1 MAVQLFIGRS
11 RFVFTLISFVLLTAC
26 QNVQD
31 SKIRL
36 DPDFEKNSDRYE
48 LKRPVWQLTD
58 KAYQQQLGPFSIT
71 STQVSW
77 QNSTTSSP
85 GLVKSEI
92 PGQQQQSNG
101 LLNFILDDFT
111 DNQSD
116 FVKQL
121 EESGKRDF
129 AFDLNFAGQVLVHSQ
144 CRIMYLNA
152 VTEFRDAE
160 HSEEVVSTEQQREHS
175 YLGCSLST
183 TSQNWQLVVET
194 KNNAQ
199 ARIQLRSDK
208 QSFQINAVTDR
219 LELINNQWIPGPS
232 WSRQITG
239 VMISADQRQQA
250 ALAFDGKVPRLWI
263 NQQATDAEQAL
274 MIAAI
279 YSILMYDWLD
289 RDWRSN

>member
-1 MAVQLFIGRS
+1 MVFQLVIGRS
-11 RFVFTLISFVLLTAC
+11 RLVFTLISLVLLIAC

-92 PGQQQQSNG
+92 PGQQQQSKG
-101 LLNFILDDFT
+101 LLNFILDDLSY
-111 DNQSD
+111 NQSD

-194 KNNAQ
+194 KHNTQ
-199 ARIQLRSDK
+199 ARIQLRTDK
-208 QSFQINAVTDR
+208 QSLQINAVTDR

-239 VMISADQRQQA
+239 VMISADQLQRA

-274 MIAAI
+274 MIAAS

-289 RDWRSN
+289 RDWRG

>member
-11 RFVFTLISFVLLTAC
+11 SFVFTLISFVLLTAC

-31 SKIRL
+31 SRIRL
-36 DPDFEKNSDRYE
+36 DSDFEKNSDRYE

-71 STQVSW
+71 STRVSW
-77 QNSTTSSP
+77 QHSTTSSP

-92 PGQQQQSNG
+92 PDQQQQSNG
-101 LLNFILDDFT
+101 LLDFILDDLS

-199 ARIQLRSDK
+199 ARIQLRTDK
-208 QSFQINAVTDR
+208 HSFQINAVTDR
-219 LELINNQWIPGPS
+219 LELINDQWIPGPS

-239 VMISADQRQQA
+239 VVISADQLQQA

-274 MIAAI
+274 MIAAS
-279 YSILMYDWLD
+279 YSMLMYDWLD
-289 RDWRSN
+289 KEWRG

>member
-11 RFVFTLISFVLLTAC
+11 SFVFTLISFVLLTAC

-31 SKIRL
+31 SRIRL
-36 DPDFEKNSDRYE
+36 DSDFEKNSDRYE

-77 QNSTTSSP
+77 QHSTTSSP

-92 PGQQQQSNG
+92 PDQQQQSNG
-101 LLNFILDDFT
+101 LLDFILDDLS

-199 ARIQLRSDK
+199 ARIQLRTDK
-208 QSFQINAVTDR
+208 HSFQINAVTDR
-219 LELINNQWIPGPS
+219 LELINDQWIPGPS

-239 VMISADQRQQA
+239 VVISADQLQQA

-274 MIAAI
+274 MIAAS

-289 RDWRSN
+289 KEWRG

>member
-1 MAVQLFIGRS
+1 MAFQLFFSRS
-11 RFVFTLISFVLLTAC
+11 SFVFTLFSLVLLTAC

-31 SKIRL
+31 SSIRL
-36 DPDFEKNSDRYE
+36 DPEFEKNSDRYE
-48 LKRPVWQLTD
+48 LIRPVWQLTD
-58 KAYQQQLGPFSIT
+58 KAYQQQLGHFSIT

-77 QNSTTSSP
+77 QHSTTSSP
-85 GLVKSEI
+85 GLFKSDI
-92 PGQQQQSNG
+92 PGQQQQSKG
-101 LLNFILDDFT
+101 LLDFILDDLT

-116 FVKQL
+116 LVKQL

-144 CRIMYLNA
+144 CRIMYVNA

-160 HSEEVVSTEQQREHS
+160 HSEEVVSTEQRREHS
-175 YLGCSLST
+175 YLGCSLTT
-183 TSQNWQLVVET
+183 TSQHWQLVVET
-194 KNNAQ
+194 KNNSQ
-199 ARIQLRSDK
+199 ARMQLRTDK
-208 QSFQINAVTDR
+208 QSLQINGVTDR

-232 WSRQITG
+232 WSRQISG

-274 MIAAI
+274 MIAAS
-279 YSILMYDWLD
+279 YSIVMFDWLD
-289 RDWRSN
+289 RDWRG

>member
-36 DPDFEKNSDRYE
+36 DPGFEKNSDRYE

-101 LLNFILDDFT
+101 LLNFILDDLT

-199 ARIQLRSDK
+199 ARIELRTDK

-239 VMISADQRQQA
+239 VVISTDPLQQA

-274 MIAAI
+274 MIAAS

-289 RDWRSN
+289 KEWRG

>member
-1 MAVQLFIGRS
+1 MAVQLFIGRF
-11 RFVFTLISFVLLTAC
+11 RFVFTLISFVLLAAC

-101 LLNFILDDFT
+101 LLNFILDDLT
-111 DNQSD
+111 NNQSD

-129 AFDLNFAGQVLVHSQ
+129 AFDLNFTGQVLVHSQ

-194 KNNAQ
+194 KNNSP
-199 ARIQLRSDK
+199 ARIQLRTDK
-208 QSFQINAVTDR
+208 QSLQINAVTDR

-239 VMISADQRQQA
+239 VMISADQLQQA

-263 NQQATDAEQAL
+263 NQQAADAEQAL
-274 MIAAI
+274 MIAAS

-289 RDWRSN
+289 RDWRG

>member
-11 RFVFTLISFVLLTAC
+11 SFVFTLISFVLLTAC

-31 SKIRL
+31 SRILL
-36 DPDFEKNSDRYE
+36 DSDFEKNSDRYE

-77 QNSTTSSP
+77 QHSTTSSP

-92 PGQQQQSNG
+92 PDQQQQSNG
-101 LLNFILDDFT
+101 LLDFILDDLS

-199 ARIQLRSDK
+199 ARIQLRTDK
-208 QSFQINAVTDR
+208 HSFQINAVTDR

-239 VMISADQRQQA
+239 VVISADQLQQA

-263 NQQATDAEQAL
+263 NPQATDVEQAL
-274 MIAAI
+274 MIATS

-289 RDWRSN
+289 KEWRG

>member
-1 MAVQLFIGRS
+1 MTVQLFIGRS
-11 RFVFTLISFVLLTAC
+11 SFVFTLISFVLLTAC

-31 SKIRL
+31 SRIRL
-36 DPDFEKNSDRYE
+36 DSDFEKNSDRYE

-77 QNSTTSSP
+77 QQSTTSSP

-92 PGQQQQSNG
+92 PDQQQQSNG
-101 LLNFILDDFT
+101 LLDFILDDLS

-129 AFDLNFAGQVLVHSQ
+129 AFDLNFEGQVLVHSQ

-199 ARIQLRSDK
+199 ARIQLRTDK
-208 QSFQINAVTDR
+208 QSLQINAVTDR

-239 VMISADQRQQA
+239 VVISADQLQQA

-274 MIAAI
+274 MIAAS

-289 RDWRSN
+289 KEWRG

>member
-36 DPDFEKNSDRYE
+36 DPDFEKNSGRYE
-48 LKRPVWQLTD
+48 MKRPVWQLTD

-101 LLNFILDDFT
+101 LLNFILDDLT

-129 AFDLNFAGQVLVHSQ
+129 GFDLNFAGQVLVHSQ

-175 YLGCSLST
+175 YLGCSLT
-183 TSQNWQLVVET
+183 TANQHWQLVVET
-194 KNNAQ
+194 KNNNPAL
-199 ARIQLRSDK
+199 IQLRTDK
-208 QSFQINAVTDR
+208 QSLQINAVTDR

-239 VMISADQRQQA
+239 VIISADQLQQA

-274 MIAAI
+274 MIAAS
-279 YSILMYDWLD
+279 YSIVMYDWLD
-289 RDWRSN
+289 KEWRG

>member
-11 RFVFTLISFVLLTAC
+11 SFVFTLISFVLLTAC

-36 DPDFEKNSDRYE
+36 DSDFEKNSDRYE

-92 PGQQQQSNG
+92 PAQQQQSNG
-101 LLNFILDDFT
+101 LLNFILDDLT

-199 ARIQLRSDK
+199 ARIQLRTDK

-239 VMISADQRQQA
+239 VVISADQLQQA

-263 NQQATDAEQAL
+263 NQQATDADQAL
-274 MIAAI
+274 MIAAS

-289 RDWRSN
+289 RDWRG

>member
-36 DPDFEKNSDRYE
+36 DPGFEKNSDRYE

-92 PGQQQQSNG
+92 PGQQQQSKG
-101 LLNFILDDFT
+101 LLNFILDDLT

-144 CRIMYLNA
+144 CLIMYLNA

-199 ARIQLRSDK
+199 ARIQLRTDK

-239 VMISADQRQQA
+239 VVISTDQLQQA
-250 ALAFDGKVPRLWI
+250 ALAFDGKVPRFWI

-274 MIAAI
+274 MIAAS

-289 RDWRSN
+289 KEWRG

>member
-1 MAVQLFIGRS
+1 MTVQLFIGRS
-11 RFVFTLISFVLLTAC
+11 SFVFTLISFVLLTAC

-31 SKIRL
+31 SRIRL
-36 DPDFEKNSDRYE
+36 DSDFEKNSDRYE

-77 QNSTTSSP
+77 QQSTTSSP

-92 PGQQQQSNG
+92 PDQQQQSNG
-101 LLNFILDDFT
+101 LLDFILDDLS

-121 EESGKRDF
+121 EESGTRDF
-129 AFDLNFAGQVLVHSQ
+129 AFDLNFEGQVLVHSQ

-160 HSEEVVSTEQQREHS
+160 HSEEVVSTEQQRAHS

-199 ARIQLRSDK
+199 ARIQLRTDK
-208 QSFQINAVTDR
+208 QSLQINAVTDR

-239 VMISADQRQQA
+239 VVISADQLQQA

-274 MIAAI
+274 MIAAS

-289 RDWRSN
+289 KEWRG

>member
-1 MAVQLFIGRS
+1 MAFQLFFSRS
-11 RFVFTLISFVLLTAC
+11 SFVFTLICLVLLTAC

-36 DPDFEKNSDRYE
+36 DPEFEKNSDRYE

-77 QNSTTSSP
+77 QHSTTSSP

-92 PGQQQQSNG
+92 PGQQQQSKG
-101 LLNFILDDFT
+101 LLNFILDDLT

-116 FVKQL
+116 LVKQL

-144 CRIMYLNA
+144 CRIMYVNA

-199 ARIQLRSDK
+199 ARIQLRTDK
-208 QSFQINAVTDR
+208 QSLQINVVTDR

-239 VMISADQRQQA
+239 VVISADQLQQA
-250 ALAFDGKVPRLWI
+250 ALAFEGKVPRLWI

-274 MIAAI
+274 MIAAS
-279 YSILMYDWLD
+279 YSIVMYDWLD
-289 RDWRSN
+289 RDWRG

>member
-11 RFVFTLISFVLLTAC
+11 SFVFTLISFVLLTAC

-36 DPDFEKNSDRYE
+36 DSDFEKNSDRYE

-58 KAYQQQLGPFSIT
+58 KVYQQQLGPFSIT

-92 PGQQQQSNG
+92 PAQQQQSNG
-101 LLNFILDDFT
+101 LLNFILDDLT

-199 ARIQLRSDK
+199 ARIQLRTDK

-239 VMISADQRQQA
+239 VVISADQLQQA

-263 NQQATDAEQAL
+263 NQQATDADQAL
-274 MIAAI
+274 MIAAS

-289 RDWRSN
+289 KEWRG

>member
-1 MAVQLFIGRS
+1 MAFQLFIGRS

-71 STQVSW
+71 PTQVSW

-111 DNQSD
+111 DKQSD

-199 ARIQLRSDK
+199 ARIQLRTDK

-274 MIAAI
+274 MIAAS
-279 YSILMYDWLD
+279 YSIVMYDWLD
-289 RDWRSN
+289 GDWRG

>member
-199 ARIQLRSDK
+199 ARIQLRTDK

-239 VMISADQRQQA
+239 VMISADQLQQA

-274 MIAAI
+274 MIAAS

-289 RDWRSN
+289 GDWRSN